1 VNLQAWCLRHVGR
14 AGTGC
19 SPHARLLIALVA
31 AGLLWVG
38 GGGQALAEGPG
49 PEPAPDGTHRAVRP
63 EAAPVLR
70 KVVSRAT
77 KGSRPTTSQGSRS
90 ASSSVDRTGTRLAT
104 PKSWIAPAPLKTSS
118 APRSRP
124 PSRRTPAKQAP
135 KRAKQESPIARTSTR
150 EAVRALPP
158 PGSRK
163 SNLLLF
169 GGLALLVLVLGDAM
183 FLALSARFLRQT
195 GE

>member
-1 VNLQAWCLRHVGR
+1 VTLQAWCLRHVGR

-31 AGLLWVG
+31 AGLLGVG
-38 GGGQALAEGPG
+38 GGGQALAQGPG
-49 PEPAPDGTHRAVRP
+49 PEPAPGGTYRALRP
-63 EAAPVLR
+63 EDAPVLR

-77 KGSRPTTSQGSRS
+77 KRSRPTSQGSRS
-90 ASSSVDRTGTRLAT
+90 ASSSVDRTRTRLA
-104 PKSWIAPAPLKTSS
+104 SWIAPAPLQTSS

-124 PSRRTPAKQAP
+124 LSRRTPAKQAP
-135 KRAKQESPIARTSTR
+135 KRAKQESPIARISTR

-163 SNLLLF
+163 SNLLLI